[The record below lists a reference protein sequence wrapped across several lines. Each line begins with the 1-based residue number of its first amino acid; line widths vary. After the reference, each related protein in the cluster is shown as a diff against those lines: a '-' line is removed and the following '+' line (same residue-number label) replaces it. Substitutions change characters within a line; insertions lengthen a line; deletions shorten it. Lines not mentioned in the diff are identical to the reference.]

1 MYDYGNSP
9 LDVRHKVAGMLS
21 YELPFGKTAHGME
34 AAAVAGW
41 QATLVGFWQTG
52 IPFTV
57 VDATAAINLP
67 GVSSDRPN
75 QSGSAALS
83 HPTFGPSGTFF
94 NTSVFSTQT
103 EGVAGNESSDSVYG
117 PRARVLNA
125 SLLKDFSIVDRL
137 RMQFRAEFFNLTN
150 TPNFG
155 QPGNGLTTGQF
166 GFVSATAGNM
176 NPRQMQFALK
186 LHF

>member
-1 MYDYGNSP
+1 
-9 LDVRHKVAGMLS
+9 
-21 YELPFGKTAHGME
+21 
-34 AAAVAGW
+34 
-41 QATLVGFWQTG
+41 
-52 IPFTV
+52 
-57 VDATAAINLP
+57 
-67 GVSSDRPN
+67 
-75 QSGSAALS
+75 
-83 HPTFGPSGTFF
+83 
-94 NTSVFSTQT
+94 
-103 EGVAGNESSDSVYG
+103 VAGNESSDSVYG